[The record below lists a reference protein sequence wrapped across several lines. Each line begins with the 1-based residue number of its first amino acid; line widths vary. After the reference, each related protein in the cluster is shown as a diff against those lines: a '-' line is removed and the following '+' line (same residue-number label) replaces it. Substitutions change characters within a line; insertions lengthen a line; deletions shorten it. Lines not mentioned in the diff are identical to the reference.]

1 MPEVKPALETFAKIL
16 VVGIGGAG
24 SSAVDRMVQA
34 KIRGVEFV
42 ALNTD
47 MQAIHHSLAPNKI
60 NIGKTVTKGLGSGMD
75 PELGRRAAE
84 ESQNEIREMLK
95 GANMVFLTA
104 GLGGGT
110 GSGAAPIVADV
121 AREMGALTVAVVTK
135 PFSFEGS
142 QRKEIAERA
151 LEELAGRV
159 DTIITIPNDRVM
171 QMIDKKT
178 SLQDAFRIIDDV
190 LRQAVQGISEL
201 ITAHG
206 MINVDFADVRS
217 IMAGQGSALMGIGRA
232 TGENR
237 ATEAA
242 KGAISSP
249 LLEMAID
256 GAQGILFIVAG
267 SENLGM
273 QEVQEA
279 AKVIT
284 GSADA
289 NARIIFGVVTDTT
302 LGDEL
307 KITVVATGFSNKS
320 EHPREEKESN
330 SNPFRPIS
338 RPVFGGQ
345 PLGGARV
352 ADKEAILPT
361 RVSPLVARPVV
372 REKEEETSP
381 MMGWQKKSLGV
392 NANISVNEEAHEEE
406 DMEIPAFIRKKMN
419 PGN

>member
-1 MPEVKPALETFAKIL
+1 MPEVKPALETCAKIL

-24 SSAVDRMVQA
+24 GSAVDRMVQA

-47 MQAIHHSLAPNKI
+47 MQAIHHSLAPSKI
-60 NIGKTVTKGLGSGMD
+60 NIGKTVTKGLGTGMD

-95 GANMVFLTA
+95 GASMVFLTA

-142 QRKEIAERA
+142 QRKEIADRA
-151 LEELAGRV
+151 HEELAGRV

-190 LRQAVQGISEL
+190 LRQAVQGISET
-201 ITAHG
+201 ITSHG
-206 MINVDFADVRS
+206 TINVDFADVRA
-217 IMAGQGSALMGIGRA
+217 IMSGQGSALMGIGRA

-256 GAQGILFIVAG
+256 GAQGILFIMSG

-289 NARIIFGVVTDTT
+289 NAKIIFGVVTDTT

-307 KITVVATGFSNKS
+307 KITVVATGFSHKS
-320 EHPREEKESN
+320 GREREYAREEKDN
-330 SNPFRPIS
+330 ANPFRPIS

-345 PLGGARV
+345 PIGGGRAM
-352 ADKEAILPT
+352 
-361 RVSPLVARPVV
+361 
-372 REKEEETSP
+372 EKEVLTPIRVQPPSARAVFKEKEDEETSP
-381 MMGWQKKSLGV
+381 MTVFQKKNLGASEDV
-392 NANISVNEEAHEEE
+392 REEE

-419 PGN
+419 SGN